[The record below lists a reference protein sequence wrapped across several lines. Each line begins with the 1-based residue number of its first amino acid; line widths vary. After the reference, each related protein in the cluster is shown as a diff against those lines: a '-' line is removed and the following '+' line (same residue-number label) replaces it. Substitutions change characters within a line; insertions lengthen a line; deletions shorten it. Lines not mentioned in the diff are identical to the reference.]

1 MLKEICRKRMMS
13 RSLGL
18 EITME
23 EKRKIYKHEIIITS
37 ILTLCPIILGL
48 ILWDQ
53 LPDRVA
59 THFDINNVPNG
70 WSSKGFA
77 VFGIPSILFLL
88 HIFCIAA
95 TRFDPKNKNVSR
107 KLIAVIIWIV
117 PVISI
122 VVNGA
127 ILLYAIGRTVNMG
140 MMANLLCGIL
150 FLAIGNYLPK
160 CRQNYSIGV
169 RTPWALNDE
178 ENWNKTNR
186 FAGWCF
192 LFVGVGFLLNSVFT
206 LPAILFLVIPVCILL
221 PVGYSFVL
229 YRKQN

>member
-1 MLKEICRKRMMS
+1 MS

-59 THFDINNVPNG
+59 THFDINDVPNG

-88 HIFCIAA
+88 HFWQ
-95 TRFDPKNKNVSR
+95 S
-107 KLIAVIIWIV
+107 VI
-117 PVISI
+117 
-122 VVNGA
+122 
-127 ILLYAIGRTVNMG
+127 T
-140 MMANLLCGIL
+140 C
-150 FLAIGNYLPK
+150 
-160 CRQNYSIGV
+160 
-169 RTPWALNDE
+169 LNAD
-178 ENWNKTNR
+178 R
-186 FAGWCF
+186 
-192 LFVGVGFLLNSVFT
+192 
-206 LPAILFLVIPVCILL
+206 IIP
-221 PVGYSFVL
+221 SE
-229 YRKQN
+229 